1 MRVVLADERR
11 GCARSFNMTEAIA
24 DSAGGVA
31 ATRPATINI
40 PVKTGEDEERMIGA
54 TPGSRVT
61 VTLEVLAAERGCRM
75 EELILIRDGDDE
87 PLTEAVLIEED
98 YPCRRRHHVH
108 RTGEVAVTVF
118 YQAARHE
125 RAFKRHTT
133 VEEVLLWAITAF
145 NVDASM
151 ASEFELTRHGQRNEL
166 PGSEH
171 IGHLAGHE
179 RTLCLELAR
188 GHISNGCRS

>member
-1 MRVVLADERR
+1 
-11 GCARSFNMTEAIA
+11 MTEAIA

-31 ATRPATINI
+31 ASRPTTINI
-40 PVKTGEDEERMIGA
+40 PVKIGEDEERMIGA

-61 VTLEVLAAERGCRM
+61 LILEVLATERGCRM

-87 PLTEAVLIEED
+87 PLTAAVLVEEN

-118 YQAARHE
+118 YQAGRHE
-125 RAFKRHTT
+125 RAFKRHAT
-133 VEEVLLWAITAF
+133 VEEVLLWAIGAF

-151 ASEFELTRHGQRNEL
+151 ASEFELVRHGQKDEL
-166 PGSEH
+166 PGTEH

-188 GHISNGCRS
+188 GHISNGSRS